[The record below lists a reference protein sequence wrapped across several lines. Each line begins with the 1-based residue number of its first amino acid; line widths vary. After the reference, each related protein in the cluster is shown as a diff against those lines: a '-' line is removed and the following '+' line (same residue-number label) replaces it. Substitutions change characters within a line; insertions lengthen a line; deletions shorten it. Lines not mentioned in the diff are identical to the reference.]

1 MIKNLRPC
9 IPVVV
14 VLLLCWSVA
23 WGGGRRDA
31 NSRVE
36 DLGVGLPAP
45 DFTLK
50 DLEGN
55 DITLHEYRG
64 RVVVLSFWATWC
76 PACRAEMPSLE
87 ALHRRMAEQGV
98 VVLGVN
104 GGEPVER
111 VRDFMTNLRLSFP
124 VAMDTDGRIHARYHI
139 RQYPV
144 TFIIDRKGRL
154 VERHLGLRDWNAPEV
169 VETLRTLAEKGLEGK
184 P

>member
-14 VLLLCWSVA
+14 VLLLCWAVA

-36 DLGVGLPAP
+36 DLSVGLPAP

-87 ALHRRMAEQGV
+87 ALHRRMAEQG
-98 VVLGVN
+98 
-104 GGEPVER
+104 GGSYSVSTAGNP
-111 VRDFMTNLRLSFP
+111 LS
-124 VAMDTDGRIHARYHI
+124 GCGIS
-139 RQYPV
+139 
-144 TFIIDRKGRL
+144 
-154 VERHLGLRDWNAPEV
+154 
-169 VETLRTLAEKGLEGK
+169 
-184 P
+184 